1 VGGWRGRWDRRSH
14 GHRGALLFAGL
25 VLAAGLAV
33 MAATAWALHRQD
45 AASADRIMDQR
56 TSLAQTAVT
65 VETRRYVD
73 LLRAVAAGLGEAS
86 ELDARTFQEG
96 TAPLSGTGLPGA
108 ASVAYVAPVLTADV
122 ADAQARWQRLSTGS
136 LTLDPVAGAPEH
148 LFTIFSRT
156 LDGGVAPALGLDIAR
171 AAEPSAAL
179 TEARRTGRTT
189 VSDAY
194 VLLRDHNL
202 PEEQRQR
209 SFVFAAPVNRGGAFA
224 GWLVM
229 GMRGQDFLGDVL
241 VAAGQELLG
250 GSLAATDGSGLPTTV
265 AVLRAPGHADL
276 KRERTVEVADRRW
289 TLTTT
294 ADSSRLPGG
303 YSALPLTT
311 GVAGSAIVVLL
322 AGLIYVLS
330 TGRARAEHRV
340 VTATAE
346 LRRAERE
353 ARRQSGL
360 LAAVMNSIA
369 DGVGVVDER
378 GEFLLH
384 NRAARALLGVQDDI
398 AGLDGWQEHYGI
410 FRPDGTPFPSEQL
423 PLARALAGESSD
435 GVEMVIRNS
444 GRPDGVLICVDGRPL
459 EPSAGQRGAVA
470 VFRDITELR
479 RYESDLAAFAGVVAH
494 DLKSPLAIVSG
505 HCEAADE
512 ILAEILAEPPG
523 VDEGTG
529 RQTAE
534 GAERQTAEDAG
545 RQTADEAGRR
555 AAAEAWRPAAEEARE
570 TLGQAVGG
578 VQRMGAL
585 IDDLLA
591 YTTAR
596 DAPLRLRA
604 VDLGA
609 LVAEVVADRTSRG
622 AVGGGPA
629 PRIFVGE
636 LPEVI
641 ADAGMLRRVLENLI
655 GNSVKYVRE
664 GTTPHIDVTASADPV
679 GWAHIQVADRGIGIP
694 DADKPHVFDSFHRA
708 HEGTGYAGTG
718 LGLAICRRIVER
730 HGGTVAVGDNPG
742 GGTRI
747 SFTLPLATALSGPV
761 TSPHRSGERIA
772 S

>member
-1 VGGWRGRWDRRSH
+1 MGWWRGRWDRRSH
-14 GHRGALLFAGL
+14 GHRGALLAAGTVLVAGL
-25 VLAAGLAV
+25 SV

-45 AASADRIMDQR
+45 EASADRIMDQR
-56 TSLAQTAVT
+56 TSLAQNAVT
-65 VETRRYVD
+65 AQTRRYVD

-86 ELDARTFQEG
+86 ELDSRTFQDG
-96 TAPLSGTGLPGA
+96 TAPLSGSGLPGA
-108 ASVAYVAPVLTADV
+108 VSVAYVAPVLTADV
-122 ADAQARWQRLSTGS
+122 ADAQARWQRLSAGP

-156 LDGGVAPALGLDIAR
+156 LDGGAAPMLGLDVAR

-189 VSDAY
+189 ISDAY
-194 VLLRDHNL
+194 VLLRDHHL
-202 PEEQRQR
+202 PEAQRQR
-209 SFVFAAPVNRGGAFA
+209 SFVFATPVNRGGAFA

-229 GMRGQDFLGDVL
+229 GMRGQDFLGEVL
-241 VAAGQELLG
+241 AVSGQEQLG
-250 GSLAATDGSGLPTTV
+250 GSLTATDGSGMPTTV
-265 AVLRAPGHADL
+265 AVLRAPGHPDL
-276 KRERTVEVADRRW
+276 RRESTVEVADRRW

-303 YSALPLTT
+303 HSALPLTT
-311 GVAGSAIVVLL
+311 GVAGSAIVALL
-322 AGLIYVLS
+322 AGLVYVLS

-340 VTATAE
+340 VAATAE
-346 LRRAERE
+346 LRQAERE

-360 LAAVMNSIA
+360 LAAVMNSIG
-369 DGVGVVDER
+369 DGVGVVDEH

-384 NRAARALLGVQDDI
+384 NRAARTLLGVQEDI
-398 AGLDGWQEHYGI
+398 AGLEGWQEHYGI

-435 GVEMVIRNS
+435 GVEMVIRNP

-512 ILAEILAEPPG
+512 ILAEILAAPPG
-523 VDEGTG
+523 GDEGT
-529 RQTAE
+529 
-534 GAERQTAEDAG
+534 
-545 RQTADEAGRR
+545 
-555 AAAEAWRPAAEEARE
+555 WRPAAEEARE

-622 AVGGGPA
+622 AVGGGTA

-664 GTTPHIDVTASADPV
+664 GSTPHVDVTASTDPV

-747 SFTLPLATALSGPV
+747 QFTLPLATALSGPV
-761 TSPHRSGERIA
+761 TSPHRSGERIG

>member
-1 VGGWRGRWDRRSH
+1 M
-14 GHRGALLFAGL
+14 

-33 MAATAWALHRQD
+33 MAATALALHRQD
-45 AASADRIMDQR
+45 AAAAGRIMDQR
-56 TSLAQTAVT
+56 TSLAQSAVT

-73 LLRAVAAGLGEAS
+73 LLRTVAAGLGEAS
-86 ELDARTFQEG
+86 ALDADTFQKSS
-96 TAPLSGTGLPGA
+96 APLSGTGLPGA
-108 ASVAYVAPVLTADV
+108 ASVAYVVPVQAGDV
-122 ADAQARWQRLSTGS
+122 EAAQERWRRLGADA
-136 LTLDPVAGAPEH
+136 LTLRAKAGVREH
-148 LFTIFSRT
+148 MFTIFSRT
-156 LDGGVAPALGLDIAR
+156 MDNGAAPAAGLDVAQ

-179 TEARRTGRTT
+179 NEARRTTRTT
-189 VSDAY
+189 VSDTY
-194 VLLRDHNL
+194 VLLRDQGL
-202 PEEQRQR
+202 PEAEQQR
-209 SFVFAAPVNRGGAFA
+209 SFVFAAPVYRGGTFA

-229 GMRGQDFLGDVL
+229 GMRGQDFLRVVL
-241 VAAGQELLG
+241 ASAGQDLLG
-250 GSLAATDGSGLPTTV
+250 GSLSATDGSGLPTTV
-265 AVLRAPGHADL
+265 AELPAPGRTDL
-276 KRERTVEVADRRW
+276 RRERTVEVADRRW

-294 ADSSRLPGG
+294 ADSVRLPGG

-311 GVAGSAIVVLL
+311 GVAGSAIVALL

-346 LRRAERE
+346 LRQAERE

-360 LAAVMNSIA
+360 LAAVMNSIG
-369 DGVGVVDER
+369 DGVGVVNER

-410 FRPDGTPFPSEQL
+410 FRTDGTPFPAEQL

-435 GVEMVIRNS
+435 GVEMVIRNP

-512 ILAEILAEPPG
+512 ILAEILAEPP
-523 VDEGTG
+523 
-529 RQTAE
+529 A
-534 GAERQTAEDAG
+534 GADRG
-545 RQTADEAGRR
+545 
-555 AAAEAWRPAAEEARE
+555 AWRPAAEEARE

-578 VQRMGAL
+578 VQRMGVL

-622 AVGGGPA
+622 AVGDGEA

-655 GNSVKYVRE
+655 GNSIKYVRE
-664 GTTPHIDVTASADPV
+664 GTTAHVDVTANADPV
-679 GWAHIQVADRGIGIP
+679 GWAHIQIADRGIGIP

-742 GGTRI
+742 GGTRFH
-747 SFTLPLATALSGPV
+747 FTLPLATALSGPV
-761 TSPHRSGERIA
+761 ASPHRSGDRIA